1 MWKMDIKVK
10 HNKQIVEIYCIFSA
24 KLIYNIKLT
33 YFTHCKYF
41 LLCITIRTVLQTNGF
56 EIFEHKSIIII
67 HNDLSLLCIS
77 ESWLY
82 TIDGIID
89 VKCDITL
96 HRVLMHAR
104 WFYRDSITHEIARLA
119 NLGII
124 KTHARQKF
132 SLSSPRMSGTAAR
145 WVSFARHLGQPHSR
159 KCTNGAPIPFPPVSV
174 STSFVDAWKPTTD
187 LFHAGTCNS
196 LRTR

>member
-1 MWKMDIKVK
+1 M
-10 HNKQIVEIYCIFSA
+10 IYHYYAHLKI
-24 KLIYNIKLT
+24 
-33 YFTHCKYF
+33 
-41 LLCITIRTVLQTNGF
+41 
-56 EIFEHKSIIII
+56 
-67 HNDLSLLCIS
+67 D
-77 ESWLY
+77 

-96 HRVLMHAR
+96 HRMLMHAMILSR
-104 WFYRDSITHEIARLA
+104 FYHARNLVA

-124 KTHARQKF
+124 KTYARQKF

-174 STSFVDAWKPTTD
+174 RFNEFRRCLKADDGFIPCWLYVRA
-187 LFHAGTCNS
+187 
-196 LRTR
+196 TRYGQVAYPYKLSDTIYREKYLKIHYTKKKVHKN